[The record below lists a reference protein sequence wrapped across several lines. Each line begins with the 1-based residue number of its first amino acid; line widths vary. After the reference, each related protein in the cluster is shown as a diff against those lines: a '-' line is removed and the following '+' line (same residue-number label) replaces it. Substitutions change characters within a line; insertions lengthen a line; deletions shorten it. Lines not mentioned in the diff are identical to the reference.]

1 MLSKASVILYG
12 FSHISM
18 LLICLFLRLLLVSFK
33 IALVWNDCFKS
44 SVKFPKMHPKL
55 HYALSK
61 RNFYSLYS
69 LMKRNCSVQSKKEM
83 GVSTNRKPKKKSSH
97 ISNVSIFKLISSQ
110 FSHKTKN
117 SKRKYLESISPK
129 IANLCLVLHW
139 NVVNDSHNI
148 SEYEI
153 SSTVWLWVLT

>member
-18 LLICLFLRLLLVSFK
+18 LLICLFLRLLLVPFK
-33 IALVWNDCFKS
+33 IASVWNDCFKS

-83 GVSTNRKPKKKSSH
+83 GVSTNRKPKKKIESYFECL
-97 ISNVSIFKLISSQ
+97 NFQANFKSIFSQ
-110 FSHKTKN
+110 NQKFQKKVSWKHFT
-117 SKRKYLESISPK
+117 
-129 IANLCLVLHW
+129 
-139 NVVNDSHNI
+139 
-148 SEYEI
+148 
-153 SSTVWLWVLT
+153 